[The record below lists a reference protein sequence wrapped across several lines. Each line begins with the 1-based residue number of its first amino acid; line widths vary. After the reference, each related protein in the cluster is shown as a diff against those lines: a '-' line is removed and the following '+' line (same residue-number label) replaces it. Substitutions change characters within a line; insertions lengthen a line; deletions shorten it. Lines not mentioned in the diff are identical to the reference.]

1 MPRGTNNK
9 IYGSSEATL
18 SQTSYEVNAQG
29 AAYVDFGSLT
39 DQGASDD
46 TEIYN
51 AELELTFDID
61 MKWDGNGGV
70 TKFWNKIFGDDGYVK
85 FSCKLEKNDG
95 SGWTDI
101 YTFKTTEFDLPTNYH
116 SENTNNRLEGED
128 EVEYKLNKR
137 YVASF
142 KISPENLND
151 SIQGTKANEK
161 IRLKMYIENKDGD
174 KAVYY
179 FTSAKLIVEYGIDE
193 DTM

>member
-1 MPRGTNNK
+1 MPRDTDNR
-9 IYGSSEATL
+9 IYGTSTATL
-18 SQTSYEVNAQG
+18 SRTSDKVNAQG
-29 AAYVDFGSLT
+29 TAYVDFGCLT
-39 DQGASDD
+39 DYGVSNS

-61 MKWDGNGGV
+61 MKWDGTGGV
-70 TKFWNKIFGDDGYVK
+70 SKFWMKIFGDDGYVK

-116 SENTNNRLEGED
+116 SEDTNNRLEVED
-128 EVEYKLNKR
+128 KVEYKLNKR

-142 KISPENLND
+142 KISPKNLND
-151 SIQGTKANEK
+151 SIKGTKANEK
-161 IRLKMYIENKDGD
+161 IRLNMYIENKDGD

-179 FTSAKLIVEYGIDE
+179 FTSAKLTVEYGIDG
-193 DTM
+193 M